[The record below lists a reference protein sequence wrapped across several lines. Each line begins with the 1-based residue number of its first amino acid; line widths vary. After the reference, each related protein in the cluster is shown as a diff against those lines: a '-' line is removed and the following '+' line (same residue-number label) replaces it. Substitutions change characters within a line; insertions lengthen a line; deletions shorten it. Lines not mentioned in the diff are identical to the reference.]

1 MKKYVLVLAVLAIVG
16 ISCTDRDDEV
26 DAVNLRIKNV
36 SSIIFDE
43 VIVGEA
49 PEPHLNVTP
58 DSFSEY
64 FIYETA
70 YQYAFI
76 QITSGEETYVL
87 QPIDFVGETELPIGF
102 YTYELDVSDTGEVLL
117 NFVID

>member
-1 MKKYVLVLAVLAIVG
+1 MKKFVSIFVLISIIGVG
-16 ISCTDRDDEV
+16 CTDRDDEV
-26 DAVNLRIKNV
+26 AEVNLRIKNV
-36 SSIIFDE
+36 SSLIFDE

-49 PEPHLNVTP
+49 VDPHLNVTP
-58 DSFSEY
+58 DSYSEY

-70 YQYAFI
+70 YTYAFI
-76 QITSGEETYVL
+76 QITSGEETFVL
-87 QPIDFVGETELPIGF
+87 QPIDFVGETPLPIGF